1 MKQHDLLSSSEPR
14 VEAVCDVCIIGAGA
28 AGLYLATRLAAK
40 GQSVVILEAGGRVC
54 SDAASLGVEPVFT
67 GDVYPGATLGRAFGL
82 GGSTSRWGGLLV
94 PHSRHDVRSCEFE
107 EFDPWRL
114 IVSKVE
120 NRTNAVLSNLG
131 FCHQSDFEH
140 LPKDKLGGL
149 FEILR
154 AQGLD
159 TIAAQFLPFN
169 SRNLV
174 FLLKGRSTGTQNIQI
189 FLNAVSN
196 TWRLDTAISGH
207 SMVNT
212 VGAIS
217 ANGNTVMVKAKHV
230 VVAAGAIESARILLE
245 IKRSAVEP
253 VISETAEVGCNL
265 SDHLSCRIADFK
277 PTDYRHVAS
286 LFGPRFIRGYMRS
299 FRFVENKPPSDAPR
313 CFTHFIFDINN
324 PAFHL
329 VKEALSALQAHRLPN
344 VSVAQFVAG
353 GAGLFSLAFSRYV
366 RSVLFIPE
374 GTAVHL
380 QLDIEQVP
388 MSINAVSLTDEID
401 RYGRPV
407 ARINWRINNVD
418 YANIQQTAARI
429 LSTWPG
435 PRGGLPDLVPVFI
448 RGSSPKPHD
457 AYHPVGTC
465 RLGID
470 TGAVV
475 DTHLR
480 VQGTDNL
487 WVLSTGVLPSAG
499 TANPTFTMLCLGDE
513 LADRLTLE
521 LNRHV
526 S

>member
-1 MKQHDLLSSSEPR
+1 MKQHDLLSSSVPIGD
-14 VEAVCDVCIIGAGA
+14 AVCDVCIIGAGA
-28 AGLYLATRLAAK
+28 AGLYLATRLATK

-54 SDAASLGVEPVFT
+54 SDGATLGVEPFFS
-67 GDVYPGATLGRAFGL
+67 GDVYSGATLGRAFGL

-94 PHSRHDVRSCEFE
+94 PHSRHDVRSCESE

-120 NRTNAVLSNLG
+120 DRTNAVLSNLG

-140 LPKDKLGGL
+140 LPKDKLGRL
-149 FEILR
+149 FEILM

-159 TIAAQFLPFN
+159 TIAAQFLPFK
-169 SRNLV
+169 SRNFV
-174 FLLKGRSTGTQNIQI
+174 YLLKGRSAGNQKIQI

-196 TWRLDTAISGH
+196 TWRVDTAISGH
-207 SMVNT
+207 SRVNT

-217 ANGNTVMVKAKHV
+217 ANGNTVMVKAQHV

-245 IKRSAVEP
+245 IKRSVAP
-253 VISETAEVGCNL
+253 VISKTAEVGCNL
-265 SDHLSCRIADFK
+265 SDHLSCRIADVK
-277 PTDYRHVAS
+277 PTDYGRVAS
-286 LFGPRFIRGYMRS
+286 LFGPRFVRGCMRS
-299 FRFVENKPPSDAPR
+299 FRFIENKAPSDAPR
-313 CFTHFIFDINN
+313 CFTHFIFDIDN

-329 VKEALSALQAHRLPN
+329 AKEALSALQAYRLPN

-374 GTAVHL
+374 GTPVHL

-388 MSINAVSLTDEID
+388 MSNNAVSLTDEID

-407 ARINWRINNVD
+407 ARINWRINDVD

-429 LSTWPG
+429 VSKWPG
-435 PRGGLPDLVPVFI
+435 LRGGLPDLAPVFI
-448 RGSSPKPHD
+448 GGSGPKPHD

-465 RLGID
+465 RLGVD
-470 TGAVV
+470 KGAVV

-521 LNRHV
+521 LNQHV

>member
-1 MKQHDLLSSSEPR
+1 MRQHDLLSSSGD
-14 VEAVCDVCIIGAGA
+14 AVCDVCIIGAGA

-54 SDAASLGVEPVFT
+54 SDAAALGIEPVFS

-94 PHSRHDVRSCEFE
+94 PHSRHDVRSCESD

-120 NRTNAVLSNLG
+120 ERTNAVLSSLG
-131 FCHQSDFEH
+131 FNYESDFVD

-149 FEILR
+149 VETLKT
-154 AQGLD
+154 QGLD
-159 TIAAQFLPFN
+159 TVAAQFLPFKN
-169 SRNLV
+169 RNLA
-174 FLLKGRSTGTQNIQI
+174 FLLKERSIGSQSIQI
-189 FLNAVSN
+189 FFNAVSN
-196 TWRLDTAISGH
+196 TWRVGTSIIGH
-207 SMVNT
+207 SKVNT

-217 ANGNTVMVKAKHV
+217 ANGNTVLVKAKHV

-245 IKRSAVEP
+245 INRSVTAP

-265 SDHLSCRIADFK
+265 SDHLSCRIADVK
-277 PTDYRHVAS
+277 PTDYGRVAS
-286 LFGPRFIRGYMRS
+286 LFGPRFVRGCMRS
-299 FRFVENKPPSDAPR
+299 FRFIENKPSMDAPR

-324 PAFHL
+324 PAFN
-329 VKEALSALQAHRLPN
+329 VAKEALSALQAHRLPSL
-344 VSVAQFVAG
+344 SVAQFVAG
-353 GAGLFSLAFSRYV
+353 GAGLFSLAYSRYL

-374 GTAVHL
+374 DTSVHL
-380 QLDIEQVP
+380 QLDVEQVP
-388 MSINAVSLTDEID
+388 MISNAVSLTDKID

-407 ARINWRINNVD
+407 VTINWQVNDID
-418 YANIQQTAARI
+418 YTNIQQTSTRI
-429 LSTWPG
+429 LNKWPG
-435 PRGGLPDLVPVFI
+435 PRGGMPDLIAMFI
-448 RGSSPKPHD
+448 GGNGPKPHD

-465 RLGID
+465 RLGVD
-470 TGAVV
+470 KGAVV
-475 DTHLR
+475 DTDLR
-480 VQGTDNL
+480 VHGTDNL

-513 LADRLTLE
+513 LTDRLILE
-521 LNRHV
+521 LNQYV